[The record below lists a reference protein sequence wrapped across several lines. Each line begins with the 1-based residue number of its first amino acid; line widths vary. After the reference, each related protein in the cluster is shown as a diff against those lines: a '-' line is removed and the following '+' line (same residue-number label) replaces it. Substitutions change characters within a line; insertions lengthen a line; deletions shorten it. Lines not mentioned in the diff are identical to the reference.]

1 MDIDKKGFISVEDLV
16 RFINVESD
24 TYYRNRD
31 LVLIY
36 KRLLFKNEEQVTL
49 ESMKKVFCL

>member
-36 KRLLFKNEEQVTL
+36 KRLLCKNEEQVTL